1 MNNKISVI
9 IPVYQEKLTHIEQ
22 SINSIK
28 NQTYSNMEI
37 LVGLDDPT
45 NILAIEYLTRQEK
58 NNDNFRL
65 YINYE
70 NLGLAENLNKLIQKS
85 TGKYV
90 ARMDAD
96 DIAEKNRLEKQY
108 KFLIENNLNFVSGAY
123 DSIDESGNIIKISRK
138 RDLFNLDIRSIEKY
152 GNILA
157 HPLWLVSRNIL
168 NNLKYRKVEPAE
180 DYDLI
185 ARAML
190 DSNVKFGY
198 LGESLLK
205 YRIRVKSESH
215 RNPVKSIIMAN
226 RVSNAIRNQQSTNIE
241 ELNFYEEKSKVG
253 TKIIKLLGVIYLIR
267 YRLVRIYIENLRKND
282 CYNSHE
288 N

>member
-1 MNNKISVI
+1 MNDKISVI

-215 RNPVKSIIMAN
+215 RNPVKSIIMAK